1 MQLSGMDMDQRL
13 GWLWINCRETY
24 ETAKEGL
31 RINYYG
37 TKHVTET
44 LLPLLQASADGRIVN
59 VSSHFGQLRV
69 SSLLITTSM
78 CRSMKKI

>member
-13 GWLWINCRETY
+13 GWLWINCRDTY

-44 LLPLLQASADGRIVN
+44 LLPLCKPPPMG
-59 VSSHFGQLRV
+59 G
-69 SSLLITTSM
+69 SLMSPPTSG
-78 CRSMKKI
+78 S